1 MSKDVERQHDLTAA
15 QRPSSL
21 APAEAPPES
30 VSVQRITLRSL
41 RAAAEIH
48 AISKALE
55 QTGWNRRRAAEMLSI
70 SYRGLLSKIRQH
82 NITPPTNPGL
92 TPLEQR

>member
-1 MSKDVERQHDLTAA
+1 MNKDVERQLDLPAG
-15 QRPSSL
+15 QKPSIL
-21 APAEAPPES
+21 TPAEAFPES
-30 VSVQRITLRSL
+30 APARTITLRSL

-48 AISKALE
+48 AISQALE

-70 SYRGLLSKIRQH
+70 SYRGLLYKIRQH
-82 NITPPTNPGL
+82 NITPPASRGL

>member
-1 MSKDVERQHDLTAA
+1 MSQDVERSHDLPAV

-21 APAEAPPES
+21 APAEASPES
-30 VSVQRITLRSL
+30 ASARRITLRSL
-41 RAAAEIH
+41 RAAAEVH

-70 SYRGLLSKIRQH
+70 SYRGLLYKIRQH
-82 NITPPTNPGL
+82 NITPPTDPRL
-92 TPLEQR
+92 TPLEQK